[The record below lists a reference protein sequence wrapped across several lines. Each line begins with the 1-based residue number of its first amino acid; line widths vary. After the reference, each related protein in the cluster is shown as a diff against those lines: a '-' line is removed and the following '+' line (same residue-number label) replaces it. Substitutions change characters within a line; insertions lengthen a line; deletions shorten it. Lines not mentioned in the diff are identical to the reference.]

1 MAGKDDEKQPIII
14 KKKKKGGEEEAHAG
28 TWKIA
33 YADFVTAMMA
43 FFLMLWLLNATTEE
57 QRDGI
62 ADYFSPTSVSK
73 STSGGGG
80 MLSGQTV
87 AKDGALVHRRAP
99 LGINI
104 KLPPADQLGSPENV
118 NKAEKGDAEGQT
130 KAELEEKLRA
140 KQRDAFEAAKRKLQ
154 EAMKQ
159 PGLTE
164 LSDNLRV
171 QQTDDGLKIQVVD
184 QLDKPMF
191 ASGSAEPLPRT
202 QRLLG
207 RVAEVIR
214 GLPNEVEITGHT
226 DAAPFRNRNDYSNW
240 ELSADRANASRR
252 VLVNNGLQPDRV
264 TEVAG
269 RADENLLL
277 PDNPTSPRNRRIAIL
292 LRYVKPEEARA
303 ADGVSVRRGPDGSI
317 IAVENPDAGE
327 TEPASRTGPSIMDE
341 EDTDQ

>member
-1 MAGKDDEKQPIII
+1 MAGKDDDQKPIII
-14 KKKKKGGEEEAHAG
+14 KKKKKGGHEEEHAG

-62 ADYFSPTSVSK
+62 ADYFSPTAVSK

-99 LGINI
+99 IGVNI
-104 KLPPADQLGSPENV
+104 KLPPAGQIGSPEN
-118 NKAEKGDAEGQT
+118 EQTDDTGDDTNQT
-130 KAELEEKLRA
+130 KAELKAKLRE
-140 KQRDAFEAAKRKLQ
+140 KEREAFDRIEQQLQ
-154 EAMKQ
+154 KAVKK
-159 PGLTE
+159 PGLTDLKE
-164 LSDNLRV
+164 NLRV
-171 QQTDDGLKIQVVD
+171 QQTDEGMKIQIVD
-184 QLDKPMF
+184 QADQPMF

-202 QRLLG
+202 RKLLG
-207 RVAEVIR
+207 RVAEAIKD
-214 GLPNEVEITGHT
+214 LPNDAEITGHT
-226 DAAPFRNRNDYSNW
+226 SSVPFRNREDYSNW

-252 VLVNNGLQPDRV
+252 VLVENGLQPNRV

-277 PDNPTSPRNRRIAIL
+277 PNNPTSPRNRRISIL
-292 LRYVKPEEARA
+292 MRYADPEQTRS
-303 ADGVSVRRGPDGSI
+303 DDVVVRRGPDGTITAIERADS
-317 IAVENPDAGE
+317 ADNGAPERG
-327 TEPASRTGPSIMDE
+327 GPSILDE
-341 EDTDQ
+341 TDTAQ

>member
-1 MAGKDDEKQPIII
+1 MAGKDNEKQPIII

-118 NKAEKGDAEGQT
+118 DKQTEGEPDDQT
-130 KAELEEKLRA
+130 KAELEAKLRE
-140 KQRDAFEAAKRKLQ
+140 KQREEFEEAERKLQ

-164 LSDNLRV
+164 LKDNLRV
-171 QQTDDGLKIQVVD
+171 QQTDDGMKIQIVD

-202 QRLLG
+202 RRLLG
-207 RVAEVIR
+207 QVAQAIED
-214 GLPNEVEITGHT
+214 LPNEVEITGHT
-226 DAAPFRNRNDYSNW
+226 DSAPFRNRENYSNW

-252 VLVNNGLQPDRV
+252 VLVDNGLQPKRV
-264 TEVAG
+264 TEVTG
-269 RADENLLL
+269 RADENLLV
-277 PDNPTSPRNRRIAIL
+277 PENPTSPRNRRISIL
-292 LRYVKPEEARA
+292 LRYVEPAEARTPG
-303 ADGVSVRRGPDGSI
+303 GVTVRRGPDGSI
-317 IAVENPDAGE
+317 IAVENPEAGE
-327 TEPASRTGPSIMDE
+327 TEPDTRSGPSIVDE
-341 EDTDQ
+341 